1 MTLPKNPYT
10 ILELK
15 ALWAEENVNVEKC
28 LQIGILK
35 ASIKLNPTELIRCKK
50 NEAGKETFSNC
61 SVRRG
66 LFKIENYR
74 KIKWT
79 ENSNHGLLCD
89 FSARKVRISRKNYI
103 FAFWGL
109 NRDDVTTG
117 YSNRVIRYSDI
128 LITAEEVERFKETY
142 FQQGEETRNLISEA
156 AKMLRKPQT
165 ADIDVQIEI
174 VIEKIDKAIR
184 DHLRS
189 KKAGAV
195 VNHILFLKD
204 YDLDV
209 KKRAKDKVKEYI
221 EKRYSEFGYSV
232 ISHRPPRNAGYFIS
246 I

>member
-15 ALWAEENVNVEKC
+15 TLWAEENVGVVQC
-28 LQIGILK
+28 LEDGILK
-35 ASIKLNPTELIRCKK
+35 ASIKLKPTELICCYADEEG
-50 NEAGKETFSNC
+50 NETFRDH
-61 SVRRG
+61 SVEKG
-66 LFKIENYR
+66 FFEIVNYGN
-74 KIKWT
+74 IVWT
-79 ENSNHGLLCD
+79 ENINLGLLCD
-89 FSARKVRISRKNYI
+89 FSACEVRISRDNTIY
-103 FAFWGL
+103 AFWGL
-109 NRDDVTTG
+109 NRENVTTG

-128 LITAEEVERFKETY
+128 LITAEEVERFKESY
-142 FQQGEETRNLISEA
+142 FQQGQGARNLISEA

-165 ADIDVQIEI
+165 ADIDAQIEI
-174 VIEKIDKAIR
+174 VIEKIDNAIR
-184 DHLRS
+184 NHLKG

-209 KKRAKDKVKEYI
+209 KKRAKDKVKAYI